1 MKRKRCA
8 WLIVL
13 FLAVLRSE
21 SMAAVKTVKPFHI
34 HAMAL
39 ESLFFT
45 PPNKNDIKKWGKEVY
60 MTSPQL
66 EALFRIARNPGP
78 TARRFNDMKG
88 ARILLID
95 TRSNAEIYLTQNKAA
110 VFQNRE
116 LPISAAAVDQLV
128 DQIKRAPWYRRP

>member
-1 MKRKRCA
+1 MKRSA
-8 WLIVL
+8 WLLVL
-13 FLAVLRSE
+13 LLAVLRSE
-21 SMAAVKTVKPFHI
+21 PIDAVTNVKAFHI

-45 PPNKNDIKKWGKEVY
+45 PPNKGDIKKWGKEVY

-78 TARRFNDMKG
+78 TKRRFNDMKG

-95 TRSNAEIYLTQNKAA
+95 TRTNAEIFLTQNKAA

-116 LPISAAAVDQLV
+116 LPITAAAVDQLV